1 MSWREAPVE
10 RPARN
15 HAGRW
20 AAREVTKLEELLDEL
35 ALLDVEAHP
44 ESPQGRAWAGLVG
57 IVARATLRADEVIE
71 AETPLKMAATWND
84 GKRQACWVRDPKP
97 AGRP

>member
-1 MSWREAPVE
+1 MSFDERPVE
-10 RPARN
+10 RPSRINAARL
-15 HAGRW
+15 
-20 AAREVTKLEELLDEL
+20 AAREVTKLDELLDEL
-35 ALLDVEAHP
+35 APLDVEAHP